1 MRALVTGGAGFI
13 GSHLVE
19 KLVKKKY
26 KVTVIDNLSNGKLNN
41 LQSVKKK
48 ITFIKADLNKIKNL
62 NKLLKKTDYVFHL
75 SGLVKATESIKK
87 PKKYFKSNV
96 LSTLNILNSL
106 NNTSIKK
113 IIYAA
118 SASCYGKTKNF
129 PISENNKI
137 FNLTPYASTK
147 WLSEKL
153 LFEFSKNNKISIISL
168 RLFNVYGSR
177 SDNKSTYSGV
187 VTQFINNF
195 KKNKPLKIYGSGKQ
209 TRSFVHVDDVVNAF
223 INLAQSKIKNEIF
236 NIGGKRSIKITEL
249 ANFISQ
255 KKIFLP
261 ARKGDPKY
269 SSANISKIKKKIGW
283 SPKVDIKTGINLLI
297 SLK

>member
-26 KVTVIDNLSNGKLNN
+26 KVIVIDNLSNGKLDN
-41 LQSVKKK
+41 LKAVRKK
-48 ITFIKADLNKIKNL
+48 ITFIKADLEKIKNL
-62 NKLLKKTDYVFHL
+62 NKLLKKTDYIFHL
-75 SGLVKATESIKK
+75 SGLVKAAESIKK

-96 LSTLNILNSL
+96 QSTLNILRSL
-106 NNTSIKK
+106 NNTQTKK

-118 SASCYGKTKNF
+118 SASCYGKTRNF

-137 FNLTPYASTK
+137 FNLTPYATTK

-153 LFEFSKNNKISIISL
+153 LFEFSKNYKISIISI

-177 SDNKSTYSGV
+177 NDNKSAYSGV
-187 VTQFINNF
+187 ITQFINSF
-195 KKNKPLKIYGSGKQ
+195 KKKIPLKIYGSGKQ
-209 TRSFVHVDDVVNAF
+209 TRSFVHVDDVVDAF
-223 INLAQSKIKNEIF
+223 VNLAQSKIKNEIF
-236 NIGGKRSIKITEL
+236 NVGGKGAIKITEL
-249 ANFISQ
+249 ANLISQ
-255 KKIFLP
+255 KKIFLA

-269 SSANISKIKKKIGW
+269 SWANISKIKKKIGW
-283 SPKVDIKTGINLLI
+283 SPKIDLKTGLNLLK
-297 SLK
+297 SSR